1 LAAPEK
7 TRSEVVMRLV
17 FKILKIVGLLIGVL
31 VLALAALLF
40 VTFSGSAPIQ
50 DGQRVDGV
58 EVVKDSIVSAF
69 IVNIDDHDVALVD
82 AGNDR
87 QAKPILSALARRGLG
102 PDAVK
107 AILLTHGDRDHTAG
121 VAAFPQAVV
130 MALEADI
137 PLAEGRELRGFFKLF
152 GSPHPT
158 GIKVA
163 RPLHGGESLTL
174 GNQVVRIFAVPGHT
188 KGSAAFLMRGVLFLG
203 DSADATKDGK
213 LAAGRWLFTEN
224 PAQNRAYLRQ
234 LRRDIEPWASE
245 VKAIACAHSG
255 MLLSGLGPLSD
266 FAARDR

>member
-1 LAAPEK
+1 
-7 TRSEVVMRLV
+7 MRLA
-17 FKILKIVGLLIGVL
+17 FKMLKIVGLLVGVL
-31 VLALAALLF
+31 VVALAALLF
-40 VTFSGSAPIQ
+40 ITFSGAAPIR

-69 IVNIDDHDVALVD
+69 IVDIDDHDVALVD

-87 QAKPILSALARRGLG
+87 QAKPILSALARRGLD
-102 PDAVK
+102 PNAVK
-107 AILLTHGDRDHTAG
+107 AILLTHGDRDHIAG
-121 VAAFPQAVV
+121 VPSFPQAVV
-130 MALEADI
+130 MALEPDI
-137 PLAEGRELRGFFKLF
+137 PLIEGREIPSFLKRLGPPRP
-152 GSPHPT
+152 S

-174 GNQVVRIFAVPGHT
+174 GSLVVRVFAVPGHT

-213 LAAGRWLFTEN
+213 LAAGRWLFTAN
-224 PAQNRAYLRQ
+224 PAQNRASLRQ
-234 LRRDIEPWASE
+234 LAQQIEPWGGE

-255 MLLSGLGPLSD
+255 MLTNGLGPLSD

>member
-1 LAAPEK
+1 
-7 TRSEVVMRLV
+7 MRVV
-17 FKILKIVGLLIGVL
+17 FKILKILGLVVGAL
-31 VLALAALLF
+31 VVALAALLF
-40 VTFSGSAPIQ
+40 ATFSGSAPIR

-58 EVVKDSIVSAF
+58 EVVKDGFVSAF
-69 IVNIDDHDVALVD
+69 IVDIDDHDVALVD
-82 AGNDR
+82 AGNGR
-87 QAKPILSALARRGLG
+87 QGKPILSALARRGLG

-121 VAAFPQAVV
+121 VAAFPEAIV

-137 PLAEGRELRGFFKLF
+137 PLAEGRELRGFFKFF

-163 RPLHGGESLTL
+163 RPLHAGESLTL
-174 GNQVVRIFAVPGHT
+174 GNLVARVFAVPGHT

-203 DSADATKDGK
+203 DSADASKDGK
-213 LAAGRWLFTEN
+213 LAAGRWLFTDN
-224 PAQNRAYLRQ
+224 PAQNRASLRQ
-234 LRRDIEPWASE
+234 LAHQIEPWGGE

-255 MLLSGLGPLSD
+255 MLTGGLGPLSE